1 MSWRNETCGN
11 WSCNNSK
18 SNKKSG
24 FCKNHYEVYKD
35 LIYSGMDHNEA
46 DMCVGSDDS
55 HNYPQQCRLSKW
67 SEGEMIKGWNPRD
80 HCNHKMARG
89 IGLCNKHLLM
99 CSRHCHETNINILE
113 FIDTKESEVNK
124 SVSEAENAHAE
135 KEEVWMRQYAEKRA
149 REEASKREETRK
161 ATEKARAREADRK
174 ATEKERRPER
184 YGCEYGCGFEGV
196 WALCHRHE
204 KTCMLRP
211 AADVTEKERAREEDR
226 KATEEDRKATEE
238 DRKATEK
245 ERAREEDRKARE
257 EASKRNNTSEYYTD
271 PDGIRV
277 SGGPRVDP
285 EIARKQ
291 KERVQELRRVQMK
304 KESDAREM
312 AEVQKRVDREVDRW
326 SQSKDL
332 LTMLRTFNHILPGFP
347 VIQMDCS
354 VKKAYMNALRMV
366 HPDKIDQNASVET
379 KATAQRVFTKLREN
393 KP

>member
-99 CSRHCHETNINILE
+99 CSRHCHDTNINILE

-161 ATEKARAREADRK
+161 AA
-174 ATEKERRPER
+174 
-184 YGCEYGCGFEGV
+184 
-196 WALCHRHE
+196 
-204 KTCMLRP
+204 
-211 AADVTEKERAREEDR
+211 EKERAEW
-226 KATEEDRKATEE
+226 
-238 DRKATEK
+238 
-245 ERAREEDRKARE
+245 
-257 EASKRNNTSEYYTD
+257 ASKREETRKAAEKARFDPPSEYYTD

-312 AEVQKRVDREVDRW
+312 AEVQKRVDREVDLW

>member
-1 MSWRNETCGN
+1 
-11 WSCNNSK
+11 
-18 SNKKSG
+18 
-24 FCKNHYEVYKD
+24 
-35 LIYSGMDHNEA
+35 
-46 DMCVGSDDS
+46 
-55 HNYPQQCRLSKW
+55 
-67 SEGEMIKGWNPRD
+67 
-80 HCNHKMARG
+80 
-89 IGLCNKHLLM
+89 M
-99 CSRHCHETNINILE
+99 CSRHCHDTNINILE

-161 ATEKARAREADRK
+161 AAEKARAREEASKREETRKATEKARARE
-174 ATEKERRPER
+174 
-184 YGCEYGCGFEGV
+184 
-196 WALCHRHE
+196 
-204 KTCMLRP
+204 
-211 AADVTEKERAREEDR
+211 
-226 KATEEDRKATEE
+226 
-238 DRKATEK
+238 
-245 ERAREEDRKARE
+245 
-257 EASKRNNTSEYYTD
+257 EASKREETRKAAEKERFDPPSEYYTD

-312 AEVQKRVDREVDRW
+312 AEVQKRVDREVDLW

-354 VKKAYMNALRMV
+354 VRKAYMNALRMV